1 MVGLLYPFIRRVGAK
16 TTQGVAMIG
25 FKKITFFTLLALSCT
40 FGHKEL
46 HAAEPA
52 FDKLDCR
59 HLFAEDVLLSDEL
72 ETLSKQEQKS
82 IAQDTAPAESQFFVR
97 LDPVPGFGIM
107 KGVTL
112 SPAGRP
118 IKEDSTE
125 HNLDHVRQELAVVR
139 HYEQDKVCLKEG
151 SFTRDRDRL
160 SDDAPRA
167 AP

>member
-1 MVGLLYPFIRRVGAK
+1 
-16 TTQGVAMIG
+16 MIS
-25 FKKITFFTLLALSCT
+25 FKKMSVFTFLALSCT
-40 FGHKEL
+40 FGQQKL
-46 HAAEPA
+46 YAAEPA
-52 FDKLDCR
+52 FEKLDCR
-59 HLFAEDVLLSDEL
+59 HLFAEDVLLSDQL
-72 ETLSKQEQKS
+72 DALNKQEQNS

-139 HYEQDKVCLKEG
+139 HYEQEKVCLKEG
-151 SFTRDRDRL
+151 SFVRDRDRL
-160 SDDAPRA
+160 SSDAPRA

>member
-1 MVGLLYPFIRRVGAK
+1 
-16 TTQGVAMIG
+16 MIG
-25 FKKITFFTLLALSCT
+25 LKKITVSTLLVLSCM
-40 FGHKEL
+40 FGNKAV

-72 ETLSKQEQKS
+72 ETLSKQEQKH

-97 LDPVPGFGIM
+97 LDPIPGFGIM

-118 IKEDSTE
+118 IKQDSTE

-151 SFTRDRDRL
+151 GFVRDRDRL
-160 SDDAPRA
+160 SDEAPRA
-167 AP
+167 TP

>member
-1 MVGLLYPFIRRVGAK
+1 
-16 TTQGVAMIG
+16 MIH
-25 FKKITFFTLLALSCT
+25 FKKITVFTLLALSCA

-46 HAAEPA
+46 HAAEPE

-59 HLFAEDVLLSDEL
+59 HLFAEDVLLSDQL
-72 ETLSKQEQKS
+72 NVLNKQEQNS
-82 IAQDTAPAESQFFVR
+82 IAQEKAPAESQFFVR

-107 KGVTL
+107 KGITL

-125 HNLDHVRQELAVVR
+125 HNLGHVRQELAVVR
-139 HYEQDKVCLKEG
+139 HYEQEKVCLKEG
-151 SFTRDRDRL
+151 SFIRDRDRL